1 MGTIISEVVRLA
13 LHGLVNDCLHVS
25 PASTRSLA
33 VALHIQHHNDA
44 TARQLERQRL
54 AQSIWFTPS
63 IRESLTRA
71 TSYTVPKII
80 VGQPPTANRQ
90 PPTANRQPPTANRQP
105 PPAVTDKQRWRVS
118 DATRRGSLARSC
130 GGVGVG
136 LTKQRPVLRCG
147 VSAANQA
154 IEGTPVSASGG
165 GGAGWWRAEVR

>member
-33 VALHIQHHNDA
+33 VALHLQHHNDA

-90 PPTANRQPPTANRQP
+90 PPTANRQPPTAARSHRQAEVARERCDSARQP
-105 PPAVTDKQRWRVS
+105 GQIVRWRWCRP
-118 DATRRGSLARSC
+118 DEATTGAEVWGERSEPGDRGDTRVGKRRRGSGLVE
-130 GGVGVG
+130 GGSEV
-136 LTKQRPVLRCG
+136 
-147 VSAANQA
+147 
-154 IEGTPVSASGG
+154 TPG
-165 GGAGWWRAEVR
+165 